1 MAILHEIEPKIFRSR
16 TKHGIF
22 KVTDVESN
30 STSFQ
35 IEFVYNVVYYSLSF
49 PQKKWSVTTD

>member
-49 PQKKWSVTTD
+49 PQKSGA